1 MNRHAAAATTES
13 TPGLRDRIGSRR
25 RVAIPGRLTWR
36 DATGTLRFASVVTR
50 DVSDSDAFVECQMP
64 ASIPLYRLVH
74 FQVERSAQDRA
85 DLPPVLRRGKLLSAV
100 YRVGPYTPATG
111 TPLGYAIR
119 LLAEPKAAAQP
130 VPESESR
137 IAVAN

>member
-1 MNRHAAAATTES
+1 MNRSTAVATTHS
-13 TPGLRDRIGSRR
+13 GSVLRDRIGSRR

-50 DVSDSDAFVECQMP
+50 DVSENDVFVECQMP

-74 FQVERSAQDRA
+74 FQVERSAQDRT
-85 DLPPVLRRGKLLSAV
+85 DLPAILRRGKLLSAV
-100 YRVGPYTPATG
+100 YRVGPYAPATG
-111 TPLGYAIR
+111 TPQGYAIR
-119 LLAEPKAAAQP
+119 LLSEPAAGAQTSQDTAP
-130 VPESESR
+130 R